1 MDILNANVAAQK
13 HYAQNVLP
21 KSDCVISASNH
32 LLAGDVERQ
41 LIERNSRLVPIA
53 DLG

>member
-1 MDILNANVAAQK
+1 MDILNANVDAQK
-13 HYAQNVLP
+13 HYVRDVLP
-21 KSDCVISASNH
+21 KSDYVMSALNH